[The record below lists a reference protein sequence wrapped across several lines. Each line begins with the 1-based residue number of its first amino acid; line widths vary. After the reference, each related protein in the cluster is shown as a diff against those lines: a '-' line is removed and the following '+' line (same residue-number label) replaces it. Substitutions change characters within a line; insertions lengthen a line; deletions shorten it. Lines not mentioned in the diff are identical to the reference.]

1 MHVEPDVEIVVPI
14 ESIDDRANIP
24 FTFKAK
30 NVFDVAINVYAQLLS
45 SAGAA
50 NPTGWNA
57 PKEASFGELAIGAEK
72 YYLYDI
78 PKRDSLPAT
87 DTVETLMFRIRYLGS
102 PGGLPQPREINH
114 ENLHYKLTYIDFD
127 DAVTYAV
134 VDTDTFEADLEG
146 WTKTDE
152 VGATTLDR
160 STTQHRNGTTSMR
173 HSGID
178 NTDVAYLSKS
188 FTIGAVSKAYI
199 RIPAFFELTAQE
211 KVTLELI
218 TDAGA
223 VSKKRT
229 TGYAIAASPVEGS
242 RITGQWLYLAA
253 EMPVSG
259 TYEVRLRATC
269 ESGTG
274 LEIFYDDIKV
284 ITKA

>member
-1 MHVEPDVEIVVPI
+1 MHVEPDVKIVVPI
-14 ESIDDRANIP
+14 ESIDSAANIP

-30 NVFDVAINVYAQLLS
+30 NIFDVAISVYAQLLK

-50 NPTGWNA
+50 NPTGWNN
-57 PKEASFGELAIGAEK
+57 PQQVSFGELAIGAEK
-72 YYLYDI
+72 YFLYDRS
-78 PKRDSLPAT
+78 KRTSLPAT
-87 DTVETLMFRIRYLGS
+87 DTEESVMFRIRYFGS
-102 PGGLPQPREINH
+102 PGGLPQPREINK
-114 ENLHYKLTYIDFD
+114 EDLHYKLTYINFD
-127 DAVTYAV
+127 DGSYTV

-146 WTKTDE
+146 WTKIDE
-152 VGATTLDR
+152 VGTTTLDR
-160 STTQHRNGTTSMR
+160 STTQHRNGTTAMR

-199 RIPAFFELTAQE
+199 RVPAFFELTTQE

-229 TGYAIAASPVEGS
+229 TGYAIAASPAGGS

-253 EMPVSG
+253 EMPVNG